1 MTQLGDAVQ
10 EPEPITMEGAGFIGD
25 LVFEFDVTDDGTHGQ
40 GRASITPMM
49 RSTGSRVRPAVL
61 LTIADCIAGVPAMHV
76 SSPRLAVTLDMMVR
90 IVADQVGDELEVTS
104 DVLKQGRNA
113 VASEVRFTDAGTG
126 ELSALSFLTF
136 MTSPRPQDLSPPV
149 PDAMRFTGTLP
160 VTFPERVGLRIISPG
175 VTELDRRPFVVQAAG
190 SLQGGMVALLGETAA
205 ESLTGR
211 PVVELDARFFTGV
224 RVGPGR
230 ATAEVVGDGLVRVE
244 VRDIGNADRLAALV
258 TARVAGPPPRGGAGT
273 DAHPAPSSR

>member
-1 MTQLGDAVQ
+1 
-10 EPEPITMEGAGFIGD
+10 
-25 LVFEFDVTDDGTHGQ
+25 
-40 GRASITPMM
+40 MM

-90 IVADQVGDELEVTS
+90 IVADSVGDELVVTS

>member
-1 MTQLGDAVQ
+1 
-10 EPEPITMEGAGFIGD
+10 
-25 LVFEFDVTDDGTHGQ
+25 
-40 GRASITPMM
+40 
-49 RSTGSRVRPAVL
+49 
-61 LTIADCIAGVPAMHV
+61 
-76 SSPRLAVTLDMMVR
+76 
-90 IVADQVGDELEVTS
+90 
-104 DVLKQGRNA
+104 
-113 VASEVRFTDAGTG
+113 
-126 ELSALSFLTF
+126 
-136 MTSPRPQDLSPPV
+136 
-149 PDAMRFTGTLP
+149 MRFTGTLP